1 MKVLA
6 LIPARGGSKGLPGK
20 NIKEM
25 LGKPL
30 IAYTIEQAKQSAT
43 ISKVCVSTDDKEI
56 AKIAEMYGAE
66 VLWRPAEISGDTA
79 SSESALLHA
88 LDALKSEQD
97 YEPDLVCF
105 LQCTSPL
112 RKPDDIDN
120 AVKKL
125 LSEGSDSLLTV
136 SPSHRFLWRNG
147 PNGAEAINYNFKHR
161 PRRQDMESQ
170 YVENGSFYLFRP
182 TIIKDE
188 RNRLGGKITLYVM
201 DEAASHEI
209 DSHLDFAIVEVFLR
223 GIEKP

>member
-125 LSEGSDSLLTV
+125 MSEGSDSLLTV

>member
-20 NIKEM
+20 NIKEI

-43 ISKVCVSTDDKEI
+43 IGKVCVSTDDEEI
-56 AKIAEMYGAE
+56 AKIAGKYGAE

-88 LDALKSEQD
+88 LDVLKNEQN

-105 LQCTSPL
+105 LQCTSPV

-136 SPSHRFLWRNG
+136 SPSHRFLWRDG
-147 PNGAEAINYNFKHR
+147 PRGAESINYDFKHR
-161 PRRQDMESQ
+161 QRRQDLEPQ

-182 TIIKDE
+182 AILKHSA
-188 RNRLGGKITLYVM
+188 NRLGGKVALYVM
-201 DEAASHEI
+201 DESASHEI
-209 DSHLDFAIVEVFLR
+209 DSHLDFAIIEVILR

>member
-120 AVKKL
+120 AVNKL
-125 LSEGSDSLLTV
+125 MSEGSDSLLTV